1 MYMAGIE
8 RPTPWSYR
16 TGSSVLHRIPAAYK
30 LLFLLLLS
38 LAVFYPGTEGHGLII
53 LSGIVFILIILS
65 FIAGMGPLRLL
76 RGSGPLLLL
85 VLAVFLLQGIEYNPL
100 SFKPEGFREA
110 VIFCIRI
117 GAAFAAGSL
126 LFAIT
131 TIGEIRKAISRL
143 EAAIHLEKMKISVS
157 MALMLGFLKRFFEI
171 WEDINLAWI
180 SRGGGN
186 NLKRF
191 RILIPLVIERMMAK
205 AADTASAMESRGL
218 R

>member
-1 MYMAGIE
+1 MAGIE

-180 SRGGGN
+180 SKGGGN